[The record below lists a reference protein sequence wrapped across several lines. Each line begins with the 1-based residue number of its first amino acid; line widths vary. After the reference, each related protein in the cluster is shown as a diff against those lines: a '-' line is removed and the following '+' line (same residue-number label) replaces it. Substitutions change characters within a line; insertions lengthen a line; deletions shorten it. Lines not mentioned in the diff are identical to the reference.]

1 MTNRIAVNES
11 MREHAI
17 NAAGSGHDLTGFD
30 LVQDQ
35 DGRPNGYE
43 VRCRRCNLSAW
54 VGDLVMMYSLLA
66 AACPWAVTK
75 PTR

>member
-35 DGRPNGYE
+35 DGQMGMRYGAGVVTFRPG
-43 VRCRRCNLSAW
+43 
-54 VGDLVMMYSLLA
+54 
-66 AACPWAVTK
+66 WAI
-75 PTR
+75 